1 MGMNSS
7 LRVRLLIWRNL
18 IEQDWSERDF
28 LEAIYKQQQPWKR
41 GPGPERDNLHG
52 I

>member
-1 MGMNSS
+1 MNSS

-28 LEAIYKQQQPWKR
+28 LEAIYKQQQLWKR